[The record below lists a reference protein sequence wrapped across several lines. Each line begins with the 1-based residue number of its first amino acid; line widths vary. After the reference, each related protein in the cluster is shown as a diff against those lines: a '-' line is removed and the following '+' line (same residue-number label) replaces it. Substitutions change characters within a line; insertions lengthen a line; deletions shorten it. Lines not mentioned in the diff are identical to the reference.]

1 VKFLTFLVF
10 FFLKKKLRGEAGQV
24 PGNFQGAPPQPAL
37 HRAGGPN
44 KGLWPALWVR
54 FLGYM
59 GRGLQG
65 SVGTGFAHS

>member
-1 VKFLTFLVF
+1 
-10 FFLKKKLRGEAGQV
+10 
-24 PGNFQGAPPQPAL
+24 L

-44 KGLWPALWVR
+44 KGMWPAPWVR

-65 SVGTGFAHS
+65 GVGFAHS